1 MKKQMFKILV
11 ILLSPI
17 YLIIFIFEKMI
28 EYAIDL
34 GKPIVLELSELIEDV
49 EKEWNFFERN
59 KK

>member
-34 GKPIVLELSELIEDV
+34 GKPIVLVLSELIEDV

>member
-49 EKEWNFFERN
+49 EKEWNFFEKN